1 MVGNTGSG
9 RIIIIFLYLHK
20 CVVEKNGVF
29 GERCGGTLPTAGMED
44 MDNGTRLGW
53 QTLLC

>member
-1 MVGNTGSG
+1 MVGNTGSV
-9 RIIIIFLYLHK
+9 RIIIIFLYLHN

-29 GERCGGTLPTAGMED
+29 EERCGGTLPTAGMED
-44 MDNGTRLGW
+44 MDNGTGLGW